1 MTAPVTLRRMPPWY
15 QSLFVADTL
24 ERFGYYGMHAVLVL
38 FAAGARADGGLGLS
52 VGDAAALFGMWVSLM
67 FALSLLGGWLGDRV
81 LGRRAALVWGS
92 MLSSAGYVCLALPWR
107 GAALAGLAVVAL
119 GGALFKPNHQA
130 LVNTLLTDRA
140 ARESGI
146 SLMYVGTQ
154 VSALLAPLVTGF
166 VGERVDWQLGFGIGA
181 VVMAACGAWL
191 RYTAPTFGD
200 AGAVPGRPLDET
212 ERRRVW
218 RWTTVAGV
226 VVAVLVAGAAAGRI
240 TVLGGV
246 ALVGLASLALTVG
259 GYLWLY
265 RNPSLGPDDRR
276 RLRTFLLVFLGTT
289 LFWMIIAQAG
299 SVLTTFARD
308 EVDRQAGSFLVPASW
323 LQAVTPLGL
332 LFFAPL
338 LASALPRYGRRSA
351 LGGRL
356 ATGLVLVGG
365 GFLLMAVAA
374 VTAAGPARASAG
386 WLIACYLCNA
396 VGEIVVAAA
405 SIAACADVLPV
416 AFLGRVMGM
425 YWLFAAIG
433 GGVGNG
439 ALARLSTTVPL
450 PGYFTVLGSLAVVA
464 GAVFYLGRHRLS
476 AALAP
481 GSAPVAADPA
491 PAAG

>member
-1 MTAPVTLRRMPPWY
+1 MPAWY
-15 QSLFVADTL
+15 RSLFVADAL

-52 VGDAAALFGMWVSLM
+52 IGDAAALFGMWVSLM

-81 LGRRAALVWGS
+81 LGQRPALIGGS
-92 MLSSAGYVCLALPWR
+92 MLSAAGYAMLACPWP
-107 GAALAGLAVVAL
+107 GAALTGLAVVAV

-130 LVNTLLTDRA
+130 LVNTLLPDQA

-154 VSALLAPLVTGF
+154 FSALVAPLVTGF
-166 VGERVDWQLGFGIGA
+166 VGERVDWQLGFGLGA
-181 VVMAACGAWL
+181 AVMAACGVWL
-191 RYTAPTFGD
+191 LVTAPGFDG
-200 AGAVPGRPLDET
+200 AGTSPRRPLDEA
-212 ERRRVW
+212 ERRRVGVW
-218 RWTTVAGV
+218 AAVGGLLVA
-226 VVAVLVAGAAAGRI
+226 ALVAGAVTGRVG
-240 TVLGGV
+240 VLGGV
-246 ALVGLASLALTVG
+246 AVVGLVSLLLTVG
-259 GYLWLY
+259 GYVWLH
-265 RNPSLGPDDRR
+265 RDPLLGAADRR
-276 RLRTFLLVFLGTT
+276 RLRVFLLVFLGTT

-299 SVLTTFARD
+299 SVLTAFARD
-308 EVDRQAGSFLVPASW
+308 EVDRQFGGFLVPASW

-332 LFFAPL
+332 LVFAPV
-338 LASALPRYGRRSA
+338 LASVLPRYGRRHA
-351 LGGRL
+351 LAGRL
-356 ATGLVLVGG
+356 ATGLALVGA

-386 WLIACYLCNA
+386 WLVACYLCNA

-405 SIAACADVLPV
+405 SIAACAEVLPM

-450 PGYFTVLGSLAVVA
+450 PRYFAVLGGLAVAA
-464 GAVFYLGRHRLS
+464 GIAFHLGRRRLS

-481 GSAPVAADPA
+481 EPATVAADPA